1 MIYDIAA
8 YLVMKDRCVLKMI
21 FSASNMKMATAAQR
35 LEIVHSILKLRQND
49 FFLKSV
55 VGYLGYCGKWILFDN
70 LMSDLFPHHCRIWH
84 IITDVRMHR

>member
-1 MIYDIAA
+1 M
-8 YLVMKDRCVLKMI
+8 MKDRCVLKMI

-70 LMSDLFPHHCRIWH
+70 LMSNLFPHHCRI
-84 IITDVRMHR
+84 